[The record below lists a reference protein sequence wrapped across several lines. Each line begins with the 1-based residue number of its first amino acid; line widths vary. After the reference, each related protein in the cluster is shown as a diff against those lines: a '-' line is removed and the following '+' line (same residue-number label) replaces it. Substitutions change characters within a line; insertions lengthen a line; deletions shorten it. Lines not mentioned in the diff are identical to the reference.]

1 MANTVVINGD
11 KRKFTLNP
19 ELKLYALIDA
29 GFVKTAK
36 GNFNYEHPLYND
48 SPYNAPTKLKMTINK
63 DLSHLTMV
71 ITDRNGLQKVNI
83 FKNKQLAP
91 TVELLDY
98 ILKDLEE
105 RKILLV
111 VKDWLNKGWQE
122 ED

>member
-11 KRKFTLNP
+11 KRKFTLSP
-19 ELKLYALIDA
+19 DIKLYALIDA
-29 GFVKTAK
+29 GFVKSVK

-48 SPYNAPTKLKMTINK
+48 FPYNAPTKLKMTINK

-71 ITDRNGLQKVNI
+71 VTDRTGLQKVNI

-91 TVELLDY
+91 TVELLNY

-105 RKILLV
+105 RKILV
-111 VKDWLNKGWQE
+111 PVKD
-122 ED
+122 

>member
-1 MANTVVINGD
+1 MANTVIINGD
-11 KRKFTLNP
+11 KRKFTLSP

-29 GFVKTAK
+29 GFVKTVK

-63 DLSHLTMV
+63 EMTHMTMV
-71 ITDRNGLQKVNI
+71 VTDKNGLQKVNI
-83 FKNKQLAP
+83 FKNEKLAP

-105 RKILLV
+105 RNIIV
-111 VKDWLNKGWQE
+111 AVKD
-122 ED
+122 